1 MFHHD
6 NSFLSQALLGLPPLV
21 TECTNLEA
29 SLTAREDSQPL
40 LSLTAREDS
49 QPLLSLTAR
58 EDSQPLLSLK
68 PRLPL
73 LVQPF
78 TTLCRARHQ
87 GDTVESDKMVN
98 TVHVFFVP

>member
-6 NSFLSQALLGLPPLV
+6 NTSLFQALLGLPPLV

-29 SLTAREDSQPL
+29 SLTAREE
-40 LSLTAREDS
+40 SL
-49 QPLLSLTAR
+49 
-58 EDSQPLLSLK
+58 PLLSLK

-98 TVHVFFVP
+98 TVHVFFVPKIALCSFLLAPCACLA